1 MLHSNPDCCQRRV
14 GWFGCTV
21 AAGWGPGDS
30 LDRILAHLMM
40 RSLGGV
46 AHIAVGCRSFHRIA
60 AGSHPAA
67 DIAGAAD
74 GIGRL
79 PAHLAGCSR
88 RTVEV
93 DDREG
98 TAGTLVRLSRSMTAE
113 LGCDSG
119 RYRRRTADSFAEVP
133 DYSLVAQTIRI
144 ARTESDLRTKAA
156 VADSNPGSR
165 RSRSCSCCLL

>member
-1 MLHSNPDCCQRRV
+1 M
-14 GWFGCTV
+14 

-46 AHIAVGCRSFHRIA
+46 AHIAVGCCSFHRIA

-88 RTVEV
+88 CTVEEV

-113 LGCDSG
+113 LGCDSD
-119 RYRRRTADSFAEVP
+119 RCRRRTADSFAEVP
-133 DYSLVAQTIRI
+133 DYSLAGQTTRT

-156 VADSNPGSR
+156 VADNNPGSR